1 VILLRVCFLLSYRL
15 SFASPRTAVVGISM
29 NSIVIKNGRVYDGS
43 GNPPRMADVSIR
55 NGRIAD
61 LSEVGRGGIV
71 PENAEVIDAAGK
83 WVMPGFIDNHTHY
96 DGEVLVAP
104 ELSESVRH
112 GVTTVI
118 LGGCSLSFIYSDVED
133 CCDMFT
139 RVEAFPREILLP
151 ILREQKSWSS
161 PGEWIDHLHSL
172 PIGPNVA
179 SFIGHS
185 DIRAALMGIARAL
198 NKDER
203 ASEHEIEQMVELLE
217 DALDNGFIGI
227 SMQHNPWDKMDGR
240 HWSKLLPAAYANGAE
255 RRALTDVVRRR
266 GAHLQGVPNLVNRVG
281 ALWYMIQ
288 SSAFFLRRPLR
299 TSMVAMMDLKGDR
312 FIRPII
318 SGLTGFFNRVCR
330 ADFRM
335 QAFPV
340 PFRVLAEGME
350 LVIFE
355 EFPTGE
361 LARHLSR
368 DRDKRNATLQ
378 DPGYRK
384 RFKRDYRNKLKPKVW
399 QKDFGD
405 AYVLRAPDPSLIGKS
420 FTEIARERNQHPV
433 DTFLDLVVEMDKEI
447 LWETTVGNHDP
458 SRYKPLYNDPNGIIG
473 FADSGAHINNM
484 AFYNNPLRMLRYVQA
499 SHERGDPLMPLEKA
513 VWRLTKENADFFN
526 LDAGHLASGK
536 RADVVIIDPA
546 GLTDDVHQ
554 YHTAPFLGG
563 CERLVNRNDDA
574 VAAVII
580 NGKIAWCDGDFSDE
594 FGRERY
600 GQFLPGKHHYSQPLK
615 EDEGRSQSE
624 SELVTVG
631 Q

>member
-1 VILLRVCFLLSYRL
+1 MNAIL
-15 SFASPRTAVVGISM
+15 
-29 NSIVIKNGRVYDGS
+29 IKNGQVFDGTVA
-43 GNPPRMADVSIR
+43 PARKAHVWIR
-55 NGRIAD
+55 DGRIAEISAREPID
-61 LSEVGRGGIV
+61 AE
-71 PENAEVIDAAGK
+71 ATEVIDAAGQ
-83 WVMPGFIDNHTHY
+83 WVLPGFIDNHTHY

-118 LGGCSLSFIYSDVED
+118 LGGCSLSFIYSEVED

-139 RVEAFPREILLP
+139 RVEAFPREILFP
-151 ILREQKSWSS
+151 ILREQKSWST
-161 PGEWIDHLHSL
+161 PRAWIDHVHSL
-172 PIGPNVA
+172 PIGPNLA

-185 DIRAALMGIARAL
+185 DLRAAVMGIDRSL
-198 NKDER
+198 DPRQR
-203 ASEHEIEQMVELLE
+203 ASEQEIRRMVHGLE
-217 DALDNGFIGI
+217 EALDEGFIGI

-240 HWSKLLPAAYANGAE
+240 HWSKLLPAAYAKGPE
-255 RRALTDVVRRR
+255 RRALTKVVRRR

-281 ALWYMIQ
+281 ALWYMMQ
-288 SSAFFLRRPLR
+288 SSAFFMRQPLK
-299 TSMVAMMDLKGDR
+299 TSMVAMMDLKGDPY
-312 FIRPII
+312 IRGIL
-318 SGLTGFFNRVCR
+318 SKLTAFFNRVCG
-330 ADFRM
+330 AEFRM

-368 DRDKRNATLQ
+368 DRAQRNQTLQ
-378 DPGYRK
+378 DPAYRK

-405 AYVLRAPDPSLIGKS
+405 AYVIRAPDSSLVGKS
-420 FTEIARERNQHPV
+420 FTQIATERNQHPV
-433 DTFLDLVVEMDKEI
+433 DTFLDLVVAMDKEI
-447 LWETTVGNHDP
+447 LWETTIGNQDP
-458 SRYKPLYNDPNGIIG
+458 ARYGPLYNDPHAVIG

-499 SHERGDPLMPLEKA
+499 SHEAGRPLMSLEKA

-526 LDAGHLASGK
+526 LDAGHLAPGK
-536 RADVVIIDPA
+536 RADVVIVDPR
-546 GLTDDVHQ
+546 GLTDEVHQ

-574 VAAVII
+574 VSAVLI
-580 NGKIAWCDGDFSDE
+580 NGQIAWRDGGFTES
-594 FGRERY
+594 FGRRRF
-600 GQFLPGKHHYSQPLK
+600 GQFLAGQHDYREAPTVDQKASRPEQDL
-615 EDEGRSQSE
+615 
-624 SELVTVG
+624 LTVG
-631 Q
+631 SS